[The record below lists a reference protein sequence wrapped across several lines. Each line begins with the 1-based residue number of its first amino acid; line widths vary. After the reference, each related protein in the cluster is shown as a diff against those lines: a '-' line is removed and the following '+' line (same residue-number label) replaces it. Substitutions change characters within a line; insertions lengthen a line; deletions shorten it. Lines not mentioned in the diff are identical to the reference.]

1 MGMTGPGWLGWLL
14 AAVMLGTAAYCA
26 GRLAVAW
33 RSRRPTGYAVDLTH
47 VLMGTAM
54 AGMLVPELGF
64 APAGLW
70 QVTFAVT
77 GCWFAAPA
85 VRSLTR
91 GGAVAVAGQQ
101 PSGGGLVRAG
111 PSAPVAGAQRQPGR
125 SAGGGMVGGSSARGR
140 QNPAQGWSS
149 AGGHATG
156 PFVHLLACGAMLV
169 MLAAPAS
176 GARPAAM
183 AAGRTAASGGPL
195 PVLAILCAVGLLASA
210 VLATDRLT
218 VLAPVPAGA
227 QAPGGSAGVPMSLRL
242 AACCDIAVGVTMG
255 YLLILMIA

>member
-1 MGMTGPGWLGWLL
+1 MGMTGPGWLGWLF
-14 AAVMLGTAAYCA
+14 AVVMLGTAAYCA

-64 APAGLW
+64 APAALW
-70 QVTFAVT
+70 QVTFAAT
-77 GCWFAAPA
+77 GCWFAVHA

-91 GGAVAVAGQQ
+91 GRAVAMAGQQLPDGGFARDGPAVAVPGPQRL
-101 PSGGGLVRAG
+101 PS
-111 PSAPVAGAQRQPGR
+111 R
-125 SAGGGMVGGSSARGR
+125 SAGGGSSRGG
-140 QNPAQGWSS
+140 QNPARSWPS
-149 AGGHATG
+149 AGGHAATG
-156 PFVHLLACGAMLV
+156 PFVHLLACGAMLI
-169 MLAAPAS
+169 MLAPPAS
-176 GARPAAM
+176 RAASAAM
-183 AAGRTAASGGPL
+183 AESGTTASGGAL
-195 PVLAILCAVGLLASA
+195 PVLATLCAVGLLASV

-218 VLAPVPAGA
+218 VLARVPAA
-227 QAPGGSAGVPMSLRL
+227 TPSAGGGAGVPMSPRL

>member
-1 MGMTGPGWLGWLL
+1 MGITGPGWLGSLF
-14 AAVMLGTAAYCA
+14 AVVMLGTAAYCA

-54 AGMLVPELGF
+54 AGMLVPGLGF

-70 QVTFAVT
+70 QATFAAA
-77 GCWFAAPA
+77 GCWFAAQA
-85 VRSLTR
+85 VRGLTR
-91 GGAVAVAGQQ
+91 GGRV
-101 PSGGGLVRAG
+101 
-111 PSAPVAGAQRQPGR
+111 
-125 SAGGGMVGGSSARGR
+125 
-140 QNPAQGWSS
+140 PAQGWPG
-149 AGGHATG
+149 ATGHTATG

-176 GARPAAM
+176 GAGPAAR
-183 AAGRTAASGGPL
+183 AAGGITAADGPL
-195 PVLAILCAVGLLASA
+195 PVLAILCAVGLLASV

-218 VLAPVPAGA
+218 VLTPVPAGA
-227 QAPGGSAGVPMSLRL
+227 KAPRGSAGAPMSLRL

>member
-1 MGMTGPGWLGWLL
+1 MTGPGWLGWLF
-14 AAVMLGTAAYCA
+14 AVVMLGTAAYCA

-47 VLMGTAM
+47 ILMGSAM
-54 AGMLVPELGF
+54 AGMLVPGLGF

-70 QVTFAVT
+70 QATFAAT
-77 GCWFAAPA
+77 GCWFAAQA
-85 VRSLTR
+85 ARGLTR
-91 GGAVAVAGQQ
+91 GRRVA
-101 PSGGGLVRAG
+101 
-111 PSAPVAGAQRQPGR
+111 
-125 SAGGGMVGGSSARGR
+125 
-140 QNPAQGWSS
+140 AQGWPGA
-149 AGGHATG
+149 AGHTPTG

-169 MLAAPAS
+169 MLAAPATGGRS
-176 GARPAAM
+176 VAM
-183 AAGRTAASGGPL
+183 AAGRTAAAGGPL
-195 PVLAILCAVGLLASA
+195 PVLAILCAVGLLASV

-227 QAPGGSAGVPMSLRL
+227 QAPGVSAGAPMSLRL

>member
-1 MGMTGPGWLGWLL
+1 
-14 AAVMLGTAAYCA
+14 VMLGTAAYCA

-47 VLMGTAM
+47 ILMGSAM
-54 AGMLVPELGF
+54 AGMLVPGLGF

-70 QVTFAVT
+70 RATFAAT
-77 GCWFAAPA
+77 GCWFAAQA
-85 VRSLTR
+85 VHGLTR
-91 GGAVAVAGQQ
+91 GGRV
-101 PSGGGLVRAG
+101 
-111 PSAPVAGAQRQPGR
+111 
-125 SAGGGMVGGSSARGR
+125 
-140 QNPAQGWSS
+140 PAQGWPGA
-149 AGGHATG
+149 AGHNATG

-176 GARPAAM
+176 GVRPAAT
-183 AAGRTAASGGPL
+183 AAGGTAAAGGPL
-195 PVLAILCAVGLLASA
+195 PVLAILCAVGLLASV

-227 QAPGGSAGVPMSLRL
+227 QAPGVSAAVPMSLRL

>member
-1 MGMTGPGWLGWLL
+1 MTGPGWLGWLF
-14 AAVMLGTAAYCA
+14 AFVMLATAAYCA

-47 VLMGTAM
+47 ILMGTAM

-70 QVTFAVT
+70 QVTFAAA
-77 GCWFAAPA
+77 GYWFAAQA
-85 VRSLTR
+85 VR
-91 GGAVAVAGQQ
+91 
-101 PSGGGLVRAG
+101 GL
-111 PSAPVAGAQRQPGR
+111 
-125 SAGGGMVGGSSARGR
+125 ARGR
-140 QNPAQGWSS
+140 PAAAQGWPG
-149 AGGHATG
+149 AAGHAPAG

-242 AACCDIAVGVTMG
+242 AACCDITVGVTMG